1 MSVDEI
7 IESLKRHR
15 GVRKVALLEED
26 LVDIIKEEESQI
38 VSVSGMPIVNEAMEV
53 CLSKDIK
60 LCIYCDY
67 SFEHPDDS
75 TMFMKDGEGRIV
87 GQDIADSKRSQF
99 EGKDGIIWLSDDFI
113 LYPGADMGPD
123 IRIVMVPQVYHGFSE
138 EDGVS
143 EAVVFSPATT
153 TDCIIKSRYGDPQDP
168 QIASAIMGLT
178 LN

>member
-1 MSVDEI
+1 MSVDKI
-7 IESLKRHR
+7 IESLMRHR
-15 GVRKVALLEED
+15 GVRKVTLLEDD

-38 VSVSGMPIVNEAMEV
+38 VSAFGIPIVNEAMEE

-75 TMFMKDGEGRIV
+75 IMFMKDGEGRIV

-99 EGKDGIIWLSDDFI
+99 EGKDNIIWLSEDFI
-113 LYPGADMGPD
+113 LYPDADMGPD
-123 IRIVMVPQVYHGFSE
+123 IQIVMVSQIYHGFSE

-153 TDCIIKSRYGDPQDP
+153 TDCIIKSRCGDPRDS

>member
-87 GQDIADSKRSQF
+87 GQ
-99 EGKDGIIWLSDDFI
+99 
-113 LYPGADMGPD
+113 
-123 IRIVMVPQVYHGFSE
+123 
-138 EDGVS
+138 
-143 EAVVFSPATT
+143 
-153 TDCIIKSRYGDPQDP
+153 
-168 QIASAIMGLT
+168 
-178 LN
+178 